1 MIGCNLHLFSFMKKG
16 LVLGFIISFVS
27 ANVSAQQLKNPFDLG
42 LQIFKS
48 KPKFHCPQ
56 KNLYKPVLEDL
67 IIDGKYDKN
76 DPTHSKPNPK
86 SIRGLKIQNDIS
98 DFAKSL
104 SRFSD
109 IALDETKK
117 DKVRYEAY
125 ACFEQNLHNW
135 AKQEA
140 LLHVKANSQGQA
152 IRKWFLGSL
161 SAVSLKMIANSDFVM
176 DDVSKKWL
184 DDIASEVKKHYHKR
198 YTKRVVYFNNHDHW
212 AIYAVG
218 LNAILQNKK
227 EDLLWVREVFD
238 FALTR
243 VAEDKNS
250 KTLYLPRET
259 RRGHLG
265 VVYMNFS
272 LTPLLFTAHF
282 LHQNS
287 MLDKPRWEK
296 LRKIAHFTHILNTNP
311 QKLSLRFEQ
320 VQKKAK
326 IQSQFWILPYLI
338 LSKEFQT
345 PKQISQSLEAKKK
358 NWRIGGD
365 IQRFYR

>member
-1 MIGCNLHLFSFMKKG
+1 MRGFDLYSFVKKS
-16 LVLGFIISFVS
+16 LTLGFIVGFVS
-27 ANVSAQQLKNPFDLG
+27 LKISAEELRNPFDLG
-42 LQIFKS
+42 LPIFKGKS
-48 KPKFHCPQ
+48 KLYCPQ
-56 KNLYKPVLEDL
+56 KNLYKPVLKEL

-86 SIRGLKIQNDIS
+86 PIRGLKTQNDIAN
-98 DFAKSL
+98 FAKKL

-117 DKVRYEAY
+117 PKVRYRAY
-125 ACFEQNLHNW
+125 ACFKQNLHNW
-135 AKQEA
+135 AKEEA
-140 LLHVKANSQGQA
+140 LLNVKANSQGQA

-161 SAVSLKMIANSDFVM
+161 SAVSLKMIANSDFVLGE
-176 DDVSKKWL
+176 VEKKWL
-184 DDIASEVKKHYHKR
+184 DDIAHEVKKHYHKR

-218 LNAILQNKK
+218 LNAILQNRK

-243 VAEDKNS
+243 TKEDESS

-320 VQKKAK
+320 AQKKAK

-338 LSKEFQT
+338 LTKKFQT
-345 PKQISQSLEAKKK
+345 PKQISQKFSTKKK

-365 IQRFYR
+365 IQRFYRY